1 MGKKTVYF
9 ILGLLAFGFRL
20 FQELQSSIVTGING
34 GYYPVQVRSILEHG
48 HLAMNDMPFVFYVNA
63 LLVKSLAWLFPS
75 QPLEALIIF
84 GIKILGALSIPLVV
98 IPLYK
103 IINNYLEYKPTK
115 LLEYSLVT
123 FVLFSFSPL
132 YLSAEMMKN
141 AYAIV
146 GFTYFLYLFLCF
158 FKCRSVKHGVL
169 MLLSL
174 IFIAFTHFGVL
185 AISII
190 FLFIYLVSIYKVK
203 ALVPILVMAALGFLV
218 VWWLD
223 PFRAYNAINIFEEWF
238 GLPWRIAFYP
248 AGIAG
253 FIFSVLIS
261 VALFFSIRND
271 EVAAKQKQ
279 LITIFLW
286 FIVVLSIPLLRFEL
300 WRRFNLMLF
309 IPQTIAL
316 LLVFPYL
323 IASYQKKFVVLLCM
337 VSILS
342 IIYNLIQ
349 PKQSSISTE
358 SYKDLAF
365 VADEVSNPEQ
375 TIIMVRHGLDWW
387 IVWQLKTKIAQS
399 HIKVDKSM
407 VSKYK
412 DIMFLRQNKGH
423 NDLYPGPGSPFFN
436 PSVPKNSILLYKS
449 DYFELYKRTD

>member
-103 IINNYLEYKPTK
+103 IINNYLEYKPAK

-158 FKCRSVKHGVL
+158 LKCRSVKHGVF
-169 MLLSL
+169 MLLTM
-174 IFIAFTHFGVL
+174 IFIAFTHFGVF

-248 AGIAG
+248 AGIAS

-261 VALFFSIRND
+261 LALFFSIRND
-271 EVAAKQKQ
+271 EVVAKQKQ

-286 FIVVLSIPLLRFEL
+286 FIVGLSIPLLRFEL

-342 IIYNLIQ
+342 VIYNLIE
-349 PKQSSISTE
+349 PKQSSISTD

-375 TIIMVRHGLDWW
+375 TIVMVRHGLDWW

>member
-146 GFTYFLYLFLCF
+146 GFTYFLYLLLCF

-248 AGIAG
+248 AGIAS

-286 FIVVLSIPLLRFEL
+286 FFIVLSIPLLRFEL

-342 IIYNLIQ
+342 VIYNLIQ

-407 VSKYK
+407 VCKYK